1 MEDRR
6 HLLPLIDISDQIP
19 VLHLPRCRHPR
30 LPWMQVPEEDI
41 LEVLTGGGGC
51 SQDLRMMIYKEGK
64 KGRKCQ
70 DWNERDFQSVKAN
83 EESHILMVFRQL
95 NNGGQSGPINEMGT
109 NEQPTT

>member
-1 MEDRR
+1 MPPSEVTLDAGTRRR
-6 HLLPLIDISDQIP
+6 HSGGAD
-19 VLHLPRCRHPR
+19 
-30 LPWMQVPEEDI
+30 
-41 LEVLTGGGGC
+41 GGGGC